1 MTAKFY
7 VKRAAVTNS
16 DFWRYNTHKQYT
28 SVEDYFE
35 LDSYE
40 SLWGLFYYL
49 NGNDLTFY
57 NEMFDRYTDEH
68 FPGKDYDDCV
78 DLLTEEDYKA
88 IVELCNGEYRYI
100 TIDFEEE
107 IEFAKNLRPEIGNN
121 KLFLEHFNSL
131 TKEQQEELIT
141 AATLSTGNVATW
153 DEYAINEVVVGNAE
167 ELTVIRY

>member
-1 MTAKFY
+1 MTTKFY
-7 VKRAAVTNS
+7 VQRTAVTNS

-35 LDSYE
+35 LDTYE
-40 SLWGLFYYL
+40 SLWGLFYYP
-49 NGNDLTFY
+49 NEKDLTHY
-57 NEMFDRYTDEH
+57 NEMFDRYTTDR

-78 DLLTEEDYKA
+78 DLLTEEDYKE
-88 IVELCNGEYRYI
+88 IIELYNGEYI

-107 IEFAKNLRPEIGNN
+107 IEFAKNLNPEIGYN

-153 DEYAINEVVVGNAE
+153 DEYAINEVFVGNAKD
-167 ELTVIRY
+167 LTVLRY